1 MLLLPQHLEESV
13 NSGLISRHENKGN
26 ISYKG
31 GFNFFSVNILI
42 LCISFKDPES
52 CPRGGNSKGLKLS
65 PSCDLTKVLRI
76 ERPKQTNARKI
87 ALGMESSPIG
97 SLFLFLVDFG
107 HQIA

>member
-31 GFNFFSVNILI
+31 GFNFFFVNILI
-42 LCISFKDPES
+42 SISFKDPES

-87 ALGMESSPIG
+87 ALDMESSSFG